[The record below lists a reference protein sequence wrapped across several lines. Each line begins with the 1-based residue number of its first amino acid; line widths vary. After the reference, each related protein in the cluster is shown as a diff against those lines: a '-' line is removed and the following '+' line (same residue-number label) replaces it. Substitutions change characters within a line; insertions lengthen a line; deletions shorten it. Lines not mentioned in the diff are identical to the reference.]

1 MEIIDLS
8 IPRNREMVA
17 SWANN
22 PAGRLIESA
31 YSKAERRAAV
41 AEYNRIVAAE
51 RAAAESATNPV
62 PAGVIRARYSG
73 RCASTGAAYS
83 VGTLIHRTTRGW
95 SIWSAGSAAPA
106 APAHRCWE
114 CGSPIASAGAVCTY
128 CGESADSNW
137 LLG

>member
-8 IPRNREMVA
+8 IPRNRDMVA
-17 SWANN
+17 GWANN
-22 PAGRLIESA
+22 PAGQLIESV

-51 RAAAESATNPV
+51 RAAAERAANPV
-62 PAGVIRARYSG
+62 PAGVIKARYSG
-73 RCASTGAAYS
+73 RCASTGTAYS
-83 VGTLIHRTTRGW
+83 VGTLIHKTGRGW
-95 SIWSAGSAAPA
+95 SIWSAAPA

-114 CGSPIASAGAVCTY
+114 CGSPIPSAGAVCTY